1 MSFLILYAHVLC
13 RAWYLRNRVDGGEVY
28 KFVLWPFGTF
38 YYARHNGGP
47 GAEIKV
53 MLVDHILVGIPFMIL
68 FGLLHMAT
76 VGPNLPVNI
85 PRNA

>member
-1 MSFLILYAHVLC
+1 METVFSFPRIA
-13 RAWYLRNRVDGGEVY
+13 LRFHDR
-28 KFVLWPFGTF
+28 FVLWPFGTF

-85 PRNA
+85 LRNA